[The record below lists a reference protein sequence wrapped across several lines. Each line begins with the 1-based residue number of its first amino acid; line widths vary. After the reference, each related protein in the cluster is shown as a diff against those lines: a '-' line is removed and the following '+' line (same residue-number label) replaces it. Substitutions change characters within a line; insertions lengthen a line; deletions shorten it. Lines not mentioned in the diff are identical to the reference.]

1 MSKRKEKI
9 RKRRENP
16 DEANELPD
24 FDGGEDMAA
33 AAYFEMLLEKRK
45 NPKYNPLKD
54 KDLVKGLMDL

>member
-9 RKRRENP
+9 RRRRENP

-24 FDGGEDMAA
+24 FDEGEDMAA

-45 NPKYNPLKD
+45 NLKYDPLKD